1 MQFWNVPK
9 FDNLCNLKKI
19 VCTWCTCG
27 KMDESAGVLGMEKH
41 LYSKEQI
48 IYGNWVD
55 YTFGKYPLLSF
66 FSGGWYSFHSFPD
79 ITIE

>member
-1 MQFWNVPK
+1 MQFKENCMYSVY
-9 FDNLCNLKKI
+9 
-19 VCTWCTCG
+19 TCG

-66 FSGGWYSFHSFPD
+66 FFRAGGIHFIHFRILPLNR
-79 ITIE
+79 